1 MILWCA
7 RVYQY
12 ASTIWSVTLQP
23 VGADQA
29 TIWQIKED
37 IHSYH
42 MRHERLLCSKR
53 LHRKIKWN
61 PLPDCP
67 LVYVFSTRQDKSI

>member
-7 RVYQY
+7 GVYQY

-42 MRHERLLCSKR
+42 MRHERLFCSKR
-53 LHRKIKWN
+53 LHRQIKWN

-67 LVYVFSTRQDKSI
+67 LVIDLPKFSK